1 MTNLGTFLTQ
11 RPVAGVVGA
20 AAIRSNLMVAGGATA
35 QDAPL
40 SSGPRP
46 PSAFPGKGP
55 IATFKPCGSATPP
68 TLVEVIFVAM
78 VDE

>member
-1 MTNLGTFLTQ
+1 
-11 RPVAGVVGA
+11 
-20 AAIRSNLMVAGGATA
+20 MVAGGATA